1 MHSAPSGAGAC
12 PAPPALERIAS
23 CRPQDPE
30 ANGQRAFS
38 RRERSMTKD
47 HIPTVTRQGL
57 LTMMSAV
64 RRTGILRAGVELR
77 VFDAVAGAPA
87 GPDEVAAFCG
97 TDPRGMRILLNAL
110 AATGLLVKDDDRFS
124 LAPGADSTLVTTH
137 PDYYGDAVRLAASDY
152 EWDAIKRLGDAVRS
166 GGSVMEVNAETPAYT
181 FWEDFAALGTLNTP
195 PIAELVARHV
205 LPGTKERDEVKV
217 LDIACGHG
225 LYGYTL
231 AAHDPRA
238 RIWSLDWPNVLAVTE
253 NNAERL
259 GVRDRAHFIPG
270 DMFEVPL
277 GGPYDVV
284 VVANVLHHFS
294 TERAKRLLAR
304 TADAVRPGGQLVAIA
319 ISTGDGPP
327 HLDPVPH
334 LFSALMLAW
343 TSQGQVHPLSDYE
356 EMVTAAGFAPPKV
369 HGLPDNPLRV
379 LIADRV

>member
-1 MHSAPSGAGAC
+1 
-12 PAPPALERIAS
+12 
-23 CRPQDPE
+23 
-30 ANGQRAFS
+30 
-38 RRERSMTKD
+38 MTED
-47 HIPTVTRQGL
+47 HVPTVTRQAL

-87 GPDEVAAFCG
+87 DPDEVAAFCG

-110 AATGLLVKDDDRFS
+110 AATGLLVKDGDRFS

-205 LPGTKERDEVKV
+205 LPGTRERDEVKV
-217 LDIACGHG
+217 LDVACGHG

-231 AAHDPRA
+231 AGHDPRA

-253 NNAERL
+253 TNAEKL

-270 DMFEVPL
+270 DMFEVSL

-294 TERAKRLLAR
+294 TERAKELLAR
-304 TADAVRPGGQLVAIA
+304 MADAVRPGGQLVAIA
-319 ISTGDGPP
+319 ISTSDEPP

-343 TSQGQVHPLSDYE
+343 TSEGQVHPLSDYE

-369 HGLPDNPLRV
+369 HGLPHNPLRV